1 MALDE
6 LKENDAVYDIDG
18 FSYVV
23 DKEFLE
29 SAKPI
34 KVDFLIHGFKLYCGL
49 NFTPAAGS
57 GCAGCGTSDTCS

>member
-34 KVDFLIHGFKLYCGL
+34 KVDFLVHGFKLDCGL
-49 NFTPAAGS
+49 NFTPAAGCS
-57 GCAGCGTSDTCS
+57 GCGTSDSCS

>member
-6 LKENDAVYDIDG
+6 LKESDAVYDIDG

-29 SAKPI
+29 TAKPI
-34 KVDFLIHGFKLYCGL
+34 KVDFLVHGFKLDCGL
-49 NFTPAAGS
+49 NFTPAAG
-57 GCAGCGTSDTCS
+57 CTACGTSDTCS